1 MIGIIN
7 AAERYVGGKNK
18 YSMIILAS
26 ERAKATKS
34 KTMLYQRKTS
44 RKIRGASSLL
54 AIENI
59 AEGHARVK
67 GARITT
73 FSIPPRL

>member
-18 YSMIILAS
+18 YSMIVLAS

-44 RKIRGASSLL
+44 RKIQEFPHTLQFNVLFTVKAQVPLL
-54 AIENI
+54 
-59 AEGHARVK
+59 
-67 GARITT
+67 
-73 FSIPPRL
+73 